1 MFENCYLLKELDLS
15 RWNVINIGGMGY
27 LFSGCQKLSNLDI
40 STWRTPRLTYVEFM
54 FGYCSSLKE
63 LDLSHFDVSNVT
75 DMAHLCYGCKSLEKL
90 NLSGWGN
97 NKCRYPED
105 KYRMFYHCESLR
117 ELNLTGWK
125 PFDPT
130 YSNNFEGRYYP
141 ITITWSKMLEGY
153 WYYDHQKEKWCY
165 DEYTVKKR
173 RTRKK

>member
-1 MFENCYLLKELDLS
+1 MFMHCY
-15 RWNVINIGGMGY
+15 
-27 LFSGCQKLSNLDI
+27 
-40 STWRTPRLTYVEFM
+40 
-54 FGYCSSLKE
+54 SLPE
-63 LDLSHFDVSNVT
+63 LDLSHFNVLNVSGM
-75 DMAHLCYGCKSLEKL
+75 DHLCYDCKSLKKL

-97 NKCRYPED
+97 NKCRYSED
-105 KYRMFYHCESLR
+105 EYRMFYHCESLR

-130 YSNNFEGRYYP
+130 YSDKFEGRYYS
-141 ITITWSKMLEGY
+141 ITITWSKTLEGY